1 MKIKAIEVK
10 NLFSYDD
17 FKIEFNEGNIA
28 VIVGPNNAGKTN
40 LFRVLEFLKDVIDEV
55 MSYMSNTFRKDLIGR
70 KMFMYQNNPEKDSY
84 IACNFPVGN
93 CRFNS
98 CGNSTGGCSLDY
110 SKCRKVRN
118 CVC

>member
-1 MKIKAIEVK
+1 MGVFMKIKAIEVK

-55 MSYMSNTFRKDLIGR
+55 MVYMVL
-70 KMFMYQNNPEKDSY
+70 
-84 IACNFPVGN
+84 
-93 CRFNS
+93 
-98 CGNSTGGCSLDY
+98 
-110 SKCRKVRN
+110 
-118 CVC
+118 